1 MALCAASGAEA
12 MFLTWENKLLAIG
25 YDVNVG
31 IVLEIYSKADGF
43 DFAIYIIITI
53 RGLLDPFIQRS

>member
-1 MALCAASGAEA
+1 
-12 MFLTWENKLLAIG
+12 MFLTWENELLAIG
-25 YDVNVG
+25 YDVNAG

-53 RGLLDPFIQRS
+53 RGILDPFIQRN